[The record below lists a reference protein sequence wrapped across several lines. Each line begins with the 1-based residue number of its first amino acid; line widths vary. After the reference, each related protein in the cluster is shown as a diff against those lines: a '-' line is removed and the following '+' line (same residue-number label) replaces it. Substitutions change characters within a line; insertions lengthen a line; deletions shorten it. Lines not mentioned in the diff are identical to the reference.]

1 MLAGPRDN
9 LPAAKS
15 GIMDLASWDFEGGGP
30 VSLRGEWEFH
40 WRGFITPRDFG
51 SADPPRPESFITLPS
66 HWNGHIVNGTK
77 LGPDGFATYRLRVSL
92 PPGKHRLAVKFGEI
106 KTAFALFING
116 ALVRQGGVPGTD
128 AARSTPGWTQNIAPL
143 GDMSGALDIVLH
155 VSNFHYYQGGIDRP
169 LLLGLERDIF
179 AAREDAV
186 IIDLILFGI
195 LLVMGLYHLTV
206 FLFRKQEMSLVYFSA
221 FCLLV
226 AVYLLTTG
234 EVYFSRS
241 FPARS
246 WEALMVLVFLPIYLG
261 AAVFSSFM
269 RALFIEEFGPWPHR
283 AFTALGIVFSAAVL
297 ALPARVHSQALPV
310 FHAVLAALCAWS
322 LYAIIRA
329 IVNGR
334 NNAWAFLA
342 GVTAM
347 IVAVANDIL
356 YYQNVVRTFDM
367 APFGVVALI
376 FSQAVVLSRGFTEAH
391 ASAEK
396 ASEEN
401 VTLRQKLRSTEM
413 ARRGYSISAQTA
425 ERLDRAMAYIGE
437 HYRQELSREG
447 LASSIDMHPDTFSRL
462 FRLYTGKRMGEYINE
477 LRVREAARLLREGDD
492 TVLDI
497 ALSVGFESLRT
508 FNRAF
513 KSAMKT
519 TAAEWRK
526 NKET

>member
-1 MLAGPRDN
+1 M
-9 LPAAKS
+9 
-15 GIMDLASWDFEGGGP
+15 
-30 VSLRGEWEFH
+30 
-40 WRGFITPRDFG
+40 
-51 SADPPRPESFITLPS
+51 
-66 HWNGHIVNGTK
+66 
-77 LGPDGFATYRLRVSL
+77 
-92 PPGKHRLAVKFGEI
+92 
-106 KTAFALFING
+106 
-116 ALVRQGGVPGTD
+116 
-128 AARSTPGWTQNIAPL
+128 
-143 GDMSGALDIVLH
+143 
-155 VSNFHYYQGGIDRP
+155 
-169 LLLGLERDIF
+169 
-179 AAREDAV
+179 
-186 IIDLILFGI
+186 IIDLILFGM

-297 ALPARVHSQALPV
+297 VLPARVHSQALPV

-334 NNAWAFLA
+334 NNAWVFLA

-391 ASAEK
+391 ASAGRRARK
-396 ASEEN
+396 TSTSGRSSGAPRWPGAATASARRPRSVSTGPWPTSGN
-401 VTLRQKLRSTEM
+401 VTARNFPARGPPPRSTCIPTPSAASSGSTRESAWASISTNSGCAKPPGSSGRGM
-413 ARRGYSISAQTA
+413 IPSWTSRFSWDRKPAHLQPGLQVGDENHRRGMA
-425 ERLDRAMAYIGE
+425 EE
-437 HYRQELSREG
+437 
-447 LASSIDMHPDTFSRL
+447 
-462 FRLYTGKRMGEYINE
+462 
-477 LRVREAARLLREGDD
+477 
-492 TVLDI
+492 
-497 ALSVGFESLRT
+497 
-508 FNRAF
+508 
-513 KSAMKT
+513 
-519 TAAEWRK
+519 
-526 NKET
+526 